1 MLGERQ
7 RRWIEG
13 ERCSMVGVMVVEVVA
28 SVRRFKRRWR
38 GVLWLFGVSLL
49 VLVSG
54 CGGGSKVQV
63 LDSPPG
69 AEDRVGGEDNAGDST
84 STVPGNSTSTVP
96 GSSHPGTGPE
106 PEGPSDPV
114 GDPGPGPEPEG
125 RRTLVVVAV

>member
-1 MLGERQ
+1 MLGEHQ

-38 GVLWLFGVSLL
+38 GALCLSGVSLL

-69 AEDRVGGEDNAGDST
+69 AEDRVGDEDNTGDTLPPEVPSN
-84 STVPGNSTSTVP
+84 SYPGN
-96 GSSHPGTGPE
+96 GPE
-106 PEGPSDPV
+106 PEGPS
-114 GDPGPGPEPEG
+114 GPEN
-125 RRTLVVVAV
+125 